1 MYDVF
6 LFAGT
11 TEGRVLADRLKEI
24 GERNSRRKIQIC
36 CFTATEYG
44 KSLISPGEN
53 LDVHSGRLTEADM
66 VREIR
71 ENTSED
77 AVIIDATHP
86 YAAAVTENIRRACA
100 EAGREYI
107 RVLRGTT
114 MQEASDKLAPAGA
127 ALSGTES
134 IVEEQAAPESLAPAA
149 CAAEGAGRTAGEQA
163 AQASF
168 APADRAAE
176 GAGRTVGEQMA
187 PDSFYELPD
196 GNIVVGST
204 EEAAAWLAGT
214 EGNVLLTTG
223 SKELRV
229 FTSVPGYRERLFARV
244 LSLPSVVASC
254 ADLGFQGR
262 NLICMQGPFSEEMNI
277 ALIHQ
282 TKAKYLVTKDTGR
295 EGGFPEKE
303 SAAKVCGC
311 RMIIIRRPLEEK
323 GISVEECIRRIREK
337 FGQETS

>member
-24 GERNSRRKIQIC
+24 GERNGRRKIQIC

-44 KSLISPGEN
+44 KSLISPGKN
-53 LDVHSGRLTEADM
+53 LDVHSGRLTEVDM

-71 ENTSED
+71 EKTTED

-86 YAAAVTENIRRACA
+86 YAAAVTENIRKACA
-100 EAGREYI
+100 EVGREYI

-114 MQEASDKLAPAGA
+114 IK
-127 ALSGTES
+127 
-134 IVEEQAAPESLAPAA
+134 EETPD
-149 CAAEGAGRTAGEQA
+149 GH
-163 AQASF
+163 

-229 FTSVPGYRERLFARV
+229 FTSVPDYRERLFARV

-254 ADLGFQGR
+254 ADLGFQGK

-303 SAAKVCGC
+303 SAAKACGC

-337 FGQETS
+337 FGQ

>member
-24 GERNSRRKIQIC
+24 GERNGRRKIQIC

-53 LDVHSGRLTEADM
+53 LDVHSGRLTEVDM

-71 ENTSED
+71 ENTTED

-86 YAAAVTENIRRACA
+86 YAAAVTENIRKACA

-114 MQEASDKLAPAGA
+114 MQEETPDGH
-127 ALSGTES
+127 
-134 IVEEQAAPESLAPAA
+134 
-149 CAAEGAGRTAGEQA
+149 
-163 AQASF
+163 

-176 GAGRTVGEQMA
+176 DAGRTVGEQAAQAGFAPAARAAEGAGGTVGEQMA

-229 FTSVPGYRERLFARV
+229 FTSVPDYRERLFARV

-303 SAAKVCGC
+303 SAAKACGC

-323 GISVEECIRRIREK
+323 GISVEDCVKRIREK
-337 FGQETS
+337 IGQETS

>member
-24 GERNSRRKIQIC
+24 GERNGRRRLQIC

-44 KSLISPGEN
+44 KSLISPEKN

-71 ENTSED
+71 ENTAED

-86 YAAAVTENIRRACA
+86 YAAAVTENIRKACA

-114 MQEASDKLAPAGA
+114 M
-127 ALSGTES
+127 
-134 IVEEQAAPESLAPAA
+134 EEEPPD
-149 CAAEGAGRTAGEQA
+149 GH
-163 AQASF
+163 
-168 APADRAAE
+168 APADHADDSTGE
-176 GAGRTVGEQMA
+176 TVGERMA

-196 GNIVVGST
+196 GNVVVGST
-204 EEAAAWLAGT
+204 EEASAWLAGT

-229 FTSVPGYRERLFARV
+229 FTSVPDYRERLFARV

-303 SAAKVCGC
+303 SAAKACGC

-323 GISVEECIRRIREK
+323 GISVEECVKRIREK

>member
-24 GERNSRRKIQIC
+24 GERNERRKIQIC

-71 ENTSED
+71 ENTTED

-86 YAAAVTENIRRACA
+86 YAAAVTENIRKACA

-114 MQEASDKLAPAGA
+114 MQEETTDGH
-127 ALSGTES
+127 
-134 IVEEQAAPESLAPAA
+134 
-149 CAAEGAGRTAGEQA
+149 
-163 AQASF
+163 

-176 GAGRTVGEQMA
+176 GTGRTVGEQMA

-229 FTSVPGYRERLFARV
+229 FTSVPDYRERLFARV

-303 SAAKVCGC
+303 SAAKACGC
-311 RMIIIRRPLEEK
+311 RMIIIRRPLEEN
-323 GISVEECIRRIREK
+323 GISVEDCVKRIREK
-337 FGQETS
+337 IGQETS

>member
-11 TEGRVLADRLKEI
+11 TEGRVLADCLKEI
-24 GERNSRRKIQIC
+24 GERNGRRKIQIC

-53 LDVHSGRLTEADM
+53 LDVHSGRLTEVDM

-71 ENTSED
+71 ENTTED

-86 YAAAVTENIRRACA
+86 YAAAVTENIRKACA

-114 MQEASDKLAPAGA
+114 IKEETPDGHAPADHADDSTGETV
-127 ALSGTES
+127 G
-134 IVEEQAAPESLAPAA
+134 EQMVQAGFAPAA
-149 CAAEGAGRTAGEQA
+149 
-163 AQASF
+163 
-168 APADRAAE
+168 RAAE
-176 GAGRTVGEQMA
+176 GAGRTVGKQMA

-223 SKELRV
+223 SKELRI

-282 TKAKYLVTKDTGR
+282 MKAKYLVTKDTGR

-303 SAAKVCGC
+303 SAAKACGC

-323 GISVEECIRRIREK
+323 GISVEECVKRIREK
-337 FGQETS
+337 FGQEII

>member
-24 GERNSRRKIQIC
+24 GERNGRRKIQIC

-44 KSLISPGEN
+44 KSLISPGKN
-53 LDVHSGRLTEADM
+53 LDVHSGRLTEVDM

-71 ENTSED
+71 ENTTEY

-86 YAAAVTENIRRACA
+86 YAAAVTENIRKACA
-100 EAGREYI
+100 EAGRKYI

-114 MQEASDKLAPAGA
+114 MQEETPDGHTPADR
-127 ALSGTES
+127 
-134 IVEEQAAPESLAPAA
+134 
-149 CAAEGAGRTAGEQA
+149 AAEDAGRTVGEQA
-163 AQASF
+163 AQAGF
-168 APADRAAE
+168 APAARAAE
-176 GAGRTVGEQMA
+176 GAGGTVGEQMA

-244 LSLPSVVASC
+244 LYLPSVVASC

-303 SAAKVCGC
+303 SAAKACGC

-337 FGQETS
+337 FVPEIS

>member
-24 GERNSRRKIQIC
+24 GERNGRRKIQIC

-53 LDVHSGRLTEADM
+53 LDVHSGRLTQVDM
-66 VREIR
+66 VREIL
-71 ENTSED
+71 ENTPED

-86 YAAAVTENIRRACA
+86 YAAAVTENIRKACA

-114 MQEASDKLAPAGA
+114 M
-127 ALSGTES
+127 
-134 IVEEQAAPESLAPAA
+134 EEETPDDH
-149 CAAEGAGRTAGEQA
+149 
-163 AQASF
+163 

-176 GAGRTVGEQMA
+176 VAGRMVGEQMA

-229 FTSVPGYRERLFARV
+229 FTSVPDYRERLFARV

-303 SAAKVCGC
+303 SAAKACGC
-311 RMIIIRRPLEEK
+311 RMIIIRRPLDEK
-323 GISVEECIRRIREK
+323 GISVEDCVKRIREK
-337 FGQETS
+337 IGQETS

>member
-24 GERNSRRKIQIC
+24 GERNGRRRLQIC

-71 ENTSED
+71 EKTTED

-86 YAAAVTENIRRACA
+86 YAAAVTENIRKACA

-114 MQEASDKLAPAGA
+114 M
-127 ALSGTES
+127 
-134 IVEEQAAPESLAPAA
+134 EEGSPDDAPAA
-149 CAAEGAGRTAGEQA
+149 RAADNTGGTAREQMVQAG
-163 AQASF
+163 F

-196 GNIVVGST
+196 GNVVVGST

-223 SKELRV
+223 SKELRI

-254 ADLGFQGR
+254 AELGFQGR

-282 TKAKYLVTKDTGR
+282 TKAQYLVTKDTGR

-303 SAAKVCGC
+303 SAARACGC

-323 GISVEECIRRIREK
+323 GISVEECVRRIREK
-337 FGQETS
+337 FGQ

>member
-11 TEGRVLADRLKEI
+11 TEGRILADRLKEI
-24 GERNSRRKIQIC
+24 GERNGRRKIQIC

-53 LDVHSGRLTEADM
+53 LDVHSGRLTEVDI

-71 ENTSED
+71 ENTTED

-100 EAGREYI
+100 EAGREYL
-107 RVLRGTT
+107 RVLRETT
-114 MQEASDKLAPAGA
+114 M
-127 ALSGTES
+127 
-134 IVEEQAAPESLAPAA
+134 EEEPPD
-149 CAAEGAGRTAGEQA
+149 GH
-163 AQASF
+163 

-176 GAGRTVGEQMA
+176 GAGRMVGERMA

-204 EEAAAWLAGT
+204 EEAAAWLAGA

-254 ADLGFQGR
+254 AELGFQGR

-303 SAAKVCGC
+303 SAARACGC

-323 GISVEECIRRIREK
+323 GISVEECVRRIREK
-337 FGQETS
+337 FGQ

>member
-1 MYDVF
+1 MYDIF

-11 TEGRVLADRLKEI
+11 TEGRVLADRLKEL
-24 GERNSRRKIQIC
+24 GERNGRRRLQIC

-71 ENTSED
+71 ENTAKD

-86 YAAAVTENIRRACA
+86 YAAAVTENIRKACA

-114 MQEASDKLAPAGA
+114 MQEETPDGHAPADH
-127 ALSGTES
+127 
-134 IVEEQAAPESLAPAA
+134 
-149 CAAEGAGRTAGEQA
+149 AAEGTGETAGEQMV
-163 AQASF
+163 QAGF
-168 APADRAAE
+168 APAARAAE

-204 EEAAAWLAGT
+204 EEASAWLAGT

-229 FTSVPGYRERLFARV
+229 FTSVPDYQERLFARV

-254 ADLGFQGR
+254 AELGFQGR

-303 SAAKVCGC
+303 SAAKACGC

-323 GISVEECIRRIREK
+323 GISVEECVRRIREK
-337 FGQETS
+337 FGQ

>member
-24 GERNSRRKIQIC
+24 GERNGRRKIQIC

-53 LDVHSGRLTEADM
+53 LDVHSGRLTEVDM

-71 ENTSED
+71 ENTTED

-86 YAAAVTENIRRACA
+86 YAAAVTENIRKACA

-114 MQEASDKLAPAGA
+114 MQEDTPDGH
-127 ALSGTES
+127 
-134 IVEEQAAPESLAPAA
+134 
-149 CAAEGAGRTAGEQA
+149 
-163 AQASF
+163 
-168 APADRAAE
+168 APADHADDSTGE
-176 GAGRTVGEQMA
+176 TVGERMA

-196 GNIVVGST
+196 GNVVVGST
-204 EEAAAWLAGT
+204 EEASAWLAGT

-229 FTSVPGYRERLFARV
+229 FTSVPDYRERLFARV

-303 SAAKVCGC
+303 SAAKACGC

-323 GISVEECIRRIREK
+323 GISVEECVKRIREK

>member
-24 GERNSRRKIQIC
+24 GERNGRRKIQIC
-36 CFTATEYG
+36 CFTATVYG
-44 KSLISPGEN
+44 KSLISPGKN
-53 LDVHSGRLTEADM
+53 LDVHSGRLTEVDM

-71 ENTSED
+71 ENTTED

-114 MQEASDKLAPAGA
+114 M
-127 ALSGTES
+127 
-134 IVEEQAAPESLAPAA
+134 EEDPPD
-149 CAAEGAGRTAGEQA
+149 GH
-163 AQASF
+163 
-168 APADRAAE
+168 APADRAADST
-176 GAGRTVGEQMA
+176 GRAVGEQMT

-229 FTSVPGYRERLFARV
+229 FTSVPDYRERLFARV

-262 NLICMQGPFSEEMNI
+262 NLICMQGPFSEEMNN

-303 SAAKVCGC
+303 SAAKACGC

-323 GISVEECIRRIREK
+323 GISVEECVKRIREK

>member
-24 GERNSRRKIQIC
+24 GERNGRRKIQIC

-53 LDVHSGRLTEADM
+53 LDVHSGRLTEVDM

-71 ENTSED
+71 ENTTED

-86 YAAAVTENIRRACA
+86 YAAAVTENIRKACA

-114 MQEASDKLAPAGA
+114 MQEETPDDHAPADR
-127 ALSGTES
+127 
-134 IVEEQAAPESLAPAA
+134 
-149 CAAEGAGRTAGEQA
+149 AAEGAGRMVGEQM

-176 GAGRTVGEQMA
+176 GTGRTVGEQMA

-229 FTSVPGYRERLFARV
+229 FTSVPDYRERLFARV

-303 SAAKVCGC
+303 SAAKACGC
-311 RMIIIRRPLEEK
+311 RMIIIRRPLDEK
-323 GISVEECIRRIREK
+323 GISVEDCVKRIREK
-337 FGQETS
+337 IGQETS

>member
-24 GERNSRRKIQIC
+24 GERNGRRKIQIC

-44 KSLISPGEN
+44 KSLISPGKN
-53 LDVHSGRLTEADM
+53 LDVHSGRLTEVDM

-71 ENTSED
+71 ENTTED

-86 YAAAVTENIRRACA
+86 YAAAVTENIRKACA
-100 EAGREYI
+100 EAGRKYI

-114 MQEASDKLAPAGA
+114 MQEETPDGH
-127 ALSGTES
+127 
-134 IVEEQAAPESLAPAA
+134 APAA
-149 CAAEGAGRTAGEQA
+149 
-163 AQASF
+163 
-168 APADRAAE
+168 RAAE
-176 GAGRTVGEQMA
+176 GAGGTVGEQMA

-229 FTSVPGYRERLFARV
+229 FTSVPDYRERLFARV

-303 SAAKVCGC
+303 SAAKACGC
-311 RMIIIRRPLEEK
+311 RLIIIRRPLEEK

-337 FGQETS
+337 FGQEII

>member
-24 GERNSRRKIQIC
+24 GERNGRRKIQIC

-44 KSLISPGEN
+44 KSLISPGKN
-53 LDVHSGRLTEADM
+53 LDVHSGRLTEVDM

-71 ENTSED
+71 ENTTED

-114 MQEASDKLAPAGA
+114 MQEETPDGH
-127 ALSGTES
+127 
-134 IVEEQAAPESLAPAA
+134 
-149 CAAEGAGRTAGEQA
+149 
-163 AQASF
+163 

-176 GAGRTVGEQMA
+176 GAGRTVGEQMT

-196 GNIVVGST
+196 GNVVVGST

-229 FTSVPGYRERLFARV
+229 FTSVPDYRERLFARV

-277 ALIHQ
+277 ALLHQ

-303 SAAKVCGC
+303 SAAKACGC

-337 FGQETS
+337 FGQ

>member
-24 GERNSRRKIQIC
+24 GERNGRRKIQIC

-53 LDVHSGRLTEADM
+53 LDVHSGRLTEVDM

-71 ENTSED
+71 ENTAED

-86 YAAAVTENIRRACA
+86 YAAAVTENIRKACA

-114 MQEASDKLAPAGA
+114 MEEESPDGHAPA
-127 ALSGTES
+127 
-134 IVEEQAAPESLAPAA
+134 VH
-149 CAAEGAGRTAGEQA
+149 AAEGAGETAGEQMV
-163 AQASF
+163 QAGF
-168 APADRAAE
+168 APAASAADSTGRA
-176 GAGRTVGEQMA
+176 VGEQMT

-229 FTSVPGYRERLFARV
+229 FTSVPDYRERLFARV

-303 SAAKVCGC
+303 SAARACGC

-337 FGQETS
+337 FGQ

>member
-24 GERNSRRKIQIC
+24 GERNGRRKIQIC

-53 LDVHSGRLTEADM
+53 LDVHSGRLTEVDM

-71 ENTSED
+71 ENTTED

-86 YAAAVTENIRRACA
+86 YAAAVTENIRKACA

-114 MQEASDKLAPAGA
+114 IKEETPDGHAPADHADDSTGETV
-127 ALSGTES
+127 G
-134 IVEEQAAPESLAPAA
+134 EQMVQAGFAPAA
-149 CAAEGAGRTAGEQA
+149 
-163 AQASF
+163 
-168 APADRAAE
+168 RAAE
-176 GAGRTVGEQMA
+176 GAGRTVGKQMA

-223 SKELRV
+223 SKELRI

-303 SAAKVCGC
+303 SAAKACGC

-323 GISVEECIRRIREK
+323 GISVEECVKRIREK
-337 FGQETS
+337 FGKEII

>member
-24 GERNSRRKIQIC
+24 GERNGRRKIQIC

-53 LDVHSGRLTEADM
+53 LDVHSGRLTEVDM

-71 ENTSED
+71 ENTTED

-86 YAAAVTENIRRACA
+86 YAAAVTENIRKACA

-114 MQEASDKLAPAGA
+114 MQEETPDGH
-127 ALSGTES
+127 
-134 IVEEQAAPESLAPAA
+134 
-149 CAAEGAGRTAGEQA
+149 
-163 AQASF
+163 

-176 GAGRTVGEQMA
+176 GAGRMVGEQMA

-229 FTSVPGYRERLFARV
+229 FTSVPDYRERLFARV

-303 SAAKVCGC
+303 SAAKACGC

-337 FGQETS
+337 FGQ

>member
-24 GERNSRRKIQIC
+24 GERNGRRKIQIC

-53 LDVHSGRLTEADM
+53 LDVHSGRLTEVDM

-71 ENTSED
+71 ENTTED

-86 YAAAVTENIRRACA
+86 YAAAVTENIRKACA
-100 EAGREYI
+100 EARREYI

-114 MQEASDKLAPAGA
+114 MEEESPDGHAP
-127 ALSGTES
+127 
-134 IVEEQAAPESLAPAA
+134 V
-149 CAAEGAGRTAGEQA
+149 
-163 AQASF
+163 
-168 APADRAAE
+168 DRAADST
-176 GAGRTVGEQMA
+176 GRAVGEQMA

-223 SKELRV
+223 SKELRI

-303 SAAKVCGC
+303 SAARACGC

-337 FGQETS
+337 IAPEIL

>member
-24 GERNSRRKIQIC
+24 GERNGRRKIQIC
-36 CFTATEYG
+36 CFTATVYG
-44 KSLISPGEN
+44 KSLISPGKN
-53 LDVHSGRLTEADM
+53 LDVHSGRLTEVDM

-71 ENTSED
+71 ENTTED

-114 MQEASDKLAPAGA
+114 M
-127 ALSGTES
+127 
-134 IVEEQAAPESLAPAA
+134 EEDPPD
-149 CAAEGAGRTAGEQA
+149 GH
-163 AQASF
+163 
-168 APADRAAE
+168 APADRAADST
-176 GAGRTVGEQMA
+176 GRAVGEQMT

-229 FTSVPGYRERLFARV
+229 FTSVPDYRERLFARV

-303 SAAKVCGC
+303 SAAKACGC

-323 GISVEECIRRIREK
+323 GISVEECVKRIREK

>member
-11 TEGRVLADRLKEI
+11 TEGRVLADRLKKI
-24 GERNSRRKIQIC
+24 GELNERRKIQIC

-71 ENTSED
+71 ENTAED

-86 YAAAVTENIRRACA
+86 YAAAVTENIRKACA

-114 MQEASDKLAPAGA
+114 MEEDPPDGHAPADHA
-127 ALSGTES
+127 A
-134 IVEEQAAPESLAPAA
+134 Q
-149 CAAEGAGRTAGEQA
+149 GAGRTFGEQA
-163 AQASF
+163 SQASF
-168 APADRAAE
+168 APADHADDSTRE
-176 GAGRTVGEQMA
+176 TVGERMA

-229 FTSVPGYRERLFARV
+229 FTSVPDYRERLFARV

-254 ADLGFQGR
+254 ADLGFQGK

-303 SAAKVCGC
+303 SAAKACGC

-323 GISVEECIRRIREK
+323 GISVEECVRRIREK
-337 FGQETS
+337 FGQ

>member
-24 GERNSRRKIQIC
+24 GERNGRRRLQIC

-53 LDVHSGRLTEADM
+53 LDVHSGRLTEVDM

-71 ENTSED
+71 ENTTED

-114 MQEASDKLAPAGA
+114 M
-127 ALSGTES
+127 
-134 IVEEQAAPESLAPAA
+134 EEEPPDGL
-149 CAAEGAGRTAGEQA
+149 
-163 AQASF
+163 

-196 GNIVVGST
+196 GNVVVGST

-254 ADLGFQGR
+254 AELGFQGR

-277 ALIHQ
+277 ALLHQ

-303 SAAKVCGC
+303 SAAKACGC

-323 GISVEECIRRIREK
+323 GISVEECVRRIWEK
-337 FGQETS
+337 FGQ

>member
-24 GERNSRRKIQIC
+24 GERNERRKIQIC

-71 ENTSED
+71 ENTTED

-86 YAAAVTENIRRACA
+86 YAAAVTENIRKACA

-114 MQEASDKLAPAGA
+114 MQEETTDGHAPADR
-127 ALSGTES
+127 
-134 IVEEQAAPESLAPAA
+134 
-149 CAAEGAGRTAGEQA
+149 AAEGAGRTVGEQA

-176 GAGRTVGEQMA
+176 GTGRTVGEQMA

-229 FTSVPGYRERLFARV
+229 FTSAPDYREGLFARL

-303 SAAKVCGC
+303 SAAKACGC
-311 RMIIIRRPLEEK
+311 RMIIIRRPLEEN
-323 GISVEECIRRIREK
+323 GISVEDCVKRIREK
-337 FGQETS
+337 IGQETS

>member
-11 TEGRVLADRLKEI
+11 TEGRVLAERLKEI
-24 GERNSRRKIQIC
+24 GERNGRRKIQIC

-71 ENTSED
+71 ENTTED

-86 YAAAVTENIRRACA
+86 YAAAVTENIRKACA

-114 MQEASDKLAPAGA
+114 MQEETTDDH
-127 ALSGTES
+127 
-134 IVEEQAAPESLAPAA
+134 
-149 CAAEGAGRTAGEQA
+149 
-163 AQASF
+163 

-229 FTSVPGYRERLFARV
+229 FTSVPDYRERLFARV

-303 SAAKVCGC
+303 SAAKACGC

-323 GISVEECIRRIREK
+323 GISVEDCVKRIREK
-337 FGQETS
+337 IGQETS